1 MYLTHSHIANEQ
13 QGLDFCEIKI
23 YFFFFIFSLITCY
36 LWMEM
41 PCYSAPSY

>member
-1 MYLTHSHIANEQ
+1 MCLTHSHIANEQ
-13 QGLDFCEIKI
+13 QGLDFCETKI